1 MTYSTFQTWW
11 FPEPARGSTFEH
23 KILWFK
29 QLSTAVIPTSPSWVT
44 TPRNRILR
52 NRNRKL
58 LLPSSSSAPTVL
70 RHDPR
75 QSIRGCLIWPII
87 AVARSSNNLSQGV
100 LPTKS
105 DLLLRALNYVSTQR
119 SSSNNNNKTDHKH
132 FCTNFS
138 QCPTPRVSGT
148 DPINHISGPFSDSST
163 PEWQSRRLLVEVA

>member
-1 MTYSTFQTWW
+1 MAIPSTDNDLLNIPNMVISRACPRALSSIKFY
-11 FPEPARGSTFEH
+11 GSNSSA
-23 KILWFK
+23 
-29 QLSTAVIPTSPSWVT
+29 QAVIPTPPSWVT

-58 LLPSSSSAPTVL
+58 LLPSSSSVL

-105 DLLLRALNYVSTQR
+105 DLLLRALNYVSTQQ
-119 SSSNNNNKTDHKH
+119 KTDHKH

-138 QCPTPRVSGT
+138 QCPTPRVNGT